1 MSDDIAV
8 RVKEAL
14 RDLSRNVED
23 YLASCLEGRD
33 IPDALR
39 RSMEYSLLAGGK
51 RLRPCLCLAW
61 AELCGMKASRALP
74 FASSIEC
81 IHTYSLVHDDLPAM
95 DDDDMRRGKPSN
107 HKQFGEATAILAGD
121 GLLTEAFLFMTR
133 ADAEPAHVLEAVAV
147 MARAAGAEGMVGG
160 QVLDME
166 YTGRVLAAEGNPVTL
181 DQLRTMHAMKT
192 GALIRASCEAGAV
205 LACGGEDRRRRAA
218 AYGAHLGRAFQI
230 VDDILDEVGD
240 EKSLGKPVGSDRD
253 KGKTTYVSLVG
264 LERSRELAEEAT
276 QQALQALD
284 GFRDADKSWLA
295 FLQDLARYV
304 LVRAV

>member
-8 RVKEAL
+8 RVKGAL
-14 RDLSRNVED
+14 REMSREVD
-23 YLASCLEGRD
+23 TYLASCLADRD

-39 RSMEYSLLAGGK
+39 QSMEYSVLAGGK

-61 AELCGMKASRALP
+61 VEMCGMKAENALP
-74 FASSIEC
+74 FASGIEC

-107 HKQFGEATAILAGD
+107 HKQFGAATAILAGD

-133 ADAEPAHVLEAVAV
+133 AQAEPAHVLEAVSV

-166 YTGRVLAAEGNPVTL
+166 YTGRVLAAEENPVTL

-205 LACGGEDRRRRAA
+205 LACGGDERRRRAA

-264 LERSRELAEEAT
+264 LEKSRELAEEAT
-276 QQALQALD
+276 QQALHALD
-284 GFRDADKSWLA
+284 GFRGADESWLT
-295 FLQDLARYV
+295 FLRELAQYV